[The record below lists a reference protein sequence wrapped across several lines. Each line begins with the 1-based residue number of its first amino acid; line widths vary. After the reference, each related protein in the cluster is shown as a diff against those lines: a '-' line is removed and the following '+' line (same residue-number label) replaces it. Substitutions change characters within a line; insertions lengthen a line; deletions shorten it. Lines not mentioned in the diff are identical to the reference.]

1 MISVC
6 ATLEIDDRPLV
17 ILGMH
22 RSGTSLLARLLERCG
37 VFQGCPLTGNH
48 ESVFFQSLD
57 RDLLDLLGCSWAE
70 TAALPPF
77 DLFRDDFSAL
87 VRKIRERLLSELL
100 REHFGSPIDPL
111 ARQLW
116 GWKDPRTC
124 LTLPLFARIFPR
136 ARIAFL
142 HRDPRDVA
150 RSLIV
155 RDEKRYDAG
164 SHPSL
169 ESMQLRFQ
177 HYIGLWEEYND
188 RALRALELFPL
199 ATSTSYEAFVRS
211 PRGELQKILTGLEV
225 PVPTDLE
232 RVVAEV
238 RSDRARRFVED
249 DDPRFRG
256 LYRPGKLAREWYGDR

>member
-1 MISVC
+1 MKSVC

-37 VFQGCPLTGNH
+37 VFQGCRLTGNH
-48 ESVFFQSLD
+48 ESEFFQSVD

-70 TAALPPF
+70 IGAWPTFEVL
-77 DLFRDDFSAL
+77 RDDLSSL
-87 VRKIRERLLSELL
+87 HGKTRKRLLAELL
-100 REHFGSPIDPL
+100 PEHFGPSIGPE

-124 LTLPLFARIFPR
+124 LTMPLFADIFPR

-142 HRDPRDVA
+142 RRDPRDVA

-155 RDEKRYDAG
+155 RDEKRYDSG

-169 ESMQLRFQ
+169 DSVQARFR
-177 HYIGLWEEYND
+177 HYVDLWEDYNE
-188 RALRALELFPL
+188 RATRALELFPL
-199 ATSTSYEAFVRS
+199 TTATAYESFVRS
-211 PRGELQKILTGLEV
+211 PREELEAILTGLEV
-225 PVPTDLE
+225 PVPSDLAA
-232 RVVAEV
+232 VVAEV
-238 RSDRARRFVED
+238 RSDRAHRFVED
-249 DDPRFRG
+249 DDPRFRDQ
-256 LYRPGKLAREWYGDR
+256 YRPGRLAREWYGDR